1 MTLDNETNNPYEV
14 EGDVFYEVPSATIT
28 SQSSSGAAKNNARSR
43 DFEDESDDGYGH
55 TFGDEEDQVGPL
67 KSEETESKEVLVGK
81 SLREG
86 YLQFGP
92 SSKKKARF
100 GKIILQMRNL
110 LVFLI

>member
-1 MTLDNETNNPYEV
+1 MTLDNDTNRPHEV
-14 EGDVFYEVPSATIT
+14 EGDVFYEVPSATIA
-28 SQSSSGAAKNNARSR
+28 SQWSAGAAKNNDRSQ
-43 DFEDESDDGYGH
+43 DFEAESDDGYDH
-55 TFGDEEDQVGPL
+55 TFGDEENQVRPL

-92 SSKKKARF
+92 SRKKKARF

-110 LVFLI
+110 LVF